1 MMPELIDL
9 VLLAMLAITALRI
22 IFLKDLFAV
31 VMLFGIYSFL
41 SALIFVN
48 LDAVDV
54 AFTEASVGAGIST
67 VLMLG
72 TLALTGRTEKENQHS
87 RILPLVVVM
96 ATGAALIYG
105 TLDMPPFGHPDNPVH
120 EHVAPRYIEESPK
133 EVGLPNMV
141 TSVLASY
148 RGFDTLGE
156 TVVVFS
162 AAIGVLSLIGIRR
175 REENDTPE
183 SGFKAHHVLQ
193 KKKKIIIPLVI
204 LFALYVQFHGDFSP
218 GGTIDISYK
227 DQELETAFAKALGVP
242 MFMAAASQQVY
253 QMARAA
259 GLNKKDGSPVEP
271 STYFRALRD
280 SIDTD
285 EKELEGR
292 RDLFEDIFAK
302 LQKAGVERSGRRLS
316 VSPPPS
322 TAAPRARGAN
332 RPRDRR
338 RSCR

>member
-1 MMPELIDL
+1 MAEFIDL
-9 VLLAMLAITALRI
+9 VLLGMLALTALRI

-72 TLALTGRTEKENQHS
+72 TLALTGRKEKQSSHS
-87 RILPLVVVM
+87 TLLPLFVVFV
-96 ATGAALIYG
+96 TGAALIYG

-120 EHVAPRYIEESPK
+120 QHVAPRYIEESPK

-162 AAIGVLSLIGIRR
+162 AFIGVLSLLGIRR
-175 REENDTPE
+175 KKEGDTE
-183 SGFKAHHVLQ
+183 SGLKEHRVLHVIA
-193 KKKKIIIPLVI
+193 KIIIPLVI
-204 LFALYVQFHGDFSP
+204 LFALYVQFHGDFGP
-218 GGTIDISYK
+218 GGGFQAGVIGAAAFILYA
-227 DQELETAFAKALGVP
+227 LVFGLPNAFAVVGPKFLQWMACFGVLLYASVGLFSMYKGGHFLDYNKLAEDPIAGQHYGIIIIELGVGITVFAV
-242 MFMAAASQQVY
+242 MLNIFYAFGSQ
-253 QMARAA
+253 A
-259 GLNKKDGSPVEP
+259 
-271 STYFRALRD
+271 
-280 SIDTD
+280 
-285 EKELEGR
+285 
-292 RDLFEDIFAK
+292 
-302 LQKAGVERSGRRLS
+302 ERSN
-316 VSPPPS
+316 VQ
-322 TAAPRARGAN
+322 
-332 RPRDRR
+332 
-338 RSCR
+338 

>member
-1 MMPELIDL
+1 MAEFIDL
-9 VLLAMLAITALRI
+9 VLLGMLALTALKV

-72 TLALTGRTEKENQHS
+72 TLALTGRTEKKNEHS
-87 RILPLVVVM
+87 TMLPLIVVCI
-96 ATGAALIYG
+96 TGAALIYG
-105 TLDMPPFGHPDNPVH
+105 TLDMPPFGHPDNPIH

-162 AAIGVLSLIGIRR
+162 AAIGVLSLLGVRLR
-175 REENDTPE
+175 NKGEEPE
-183 SGFKAHHVLQ
+183 SGLKAHRVLRVVA
-193 KKKKIIIPLVI
+193 KIIIPLVI
-204 LFALYVQFHGDFSP
+204 LFALYVQFHGDFGP
-218 GGTIDISYK
+218 GGGFQAGVIAAAAFILYA
-227 DQELETAFAKALGVP
+227 LVFGLPLAFAVVGPKFLQIMASLGVLLYASVGLYS
-242 MFMAAASQQVY
+242 MYKGGNFLDYNKLAADPIAGQHYGIIIIELGVGITVFAVMLSIFYAFGSQ
-253 QMARAA
+253 A
-259 GLNKKDGSPVEP
+259 
-271 STYFRALRD
+271 
-280 SIDTD
+280 
-285 EKELEGR
+285 
-292 RDLFEDIFAK
+292 
-302 LQKAGVERSGRRLS
+302 ERSN
-316 VSPPPS
+316 VQ
-322 TAAPRARGAN
+322 
-332 RPRDRR
+332 
-338 RSCR
+338 